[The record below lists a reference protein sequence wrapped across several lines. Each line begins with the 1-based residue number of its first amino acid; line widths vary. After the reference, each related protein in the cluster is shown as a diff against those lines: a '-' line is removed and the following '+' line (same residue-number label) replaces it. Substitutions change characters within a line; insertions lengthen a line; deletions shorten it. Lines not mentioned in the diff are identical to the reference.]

1 MEYLVKNIEGLDH
14 AGETGKETGRNKDR
28 IYLEFSSGQKSVYSF
43 DEVEFRGGGLT
54 PEEGS
59 VMDDLVSAWNKFIK
73 LEKQHPCDINE
84 FGDSIH
90 KLQGILAMR
99 PLRRQ
104 YPDYWKSYK
113 E

>member
-1 MEYLVKNIEGLDH
+1 MQYIVRSDYALLH
-14 AGETGKETGRNKDR
+14 AGETGEQCSSDGTR
-28 IYLEFSSGQKSVYSF
+28 IFLKFDNGDKCGYFPTELESYN
-43 DEVEFRGGGLT
+43 GGLP
-54 PEEGS
+54 PEEQS
-59 VMDDLVSAWNKFIK
+59 IMDNLVSAWNKFIK

-84 FGDSIH
+84 FGDAIH
-90 KLQGILAMR
+90 RLQGLLAMR

>member
-1 MEYLVKNIEGLDH
+1 MSEAKRMAVKAFGKIGCLDDI
-14 AGETGKETGRNKDR
+14 AGENATT
-28 IYLEFSSGQKSVYSF
+28 
-43 DEVEFRGGGLT
+43 GGLL
-54 PEEGS
+54 PGEQL

-84 FGDSIH
+84 FGDAVH
-90 KLQGILAMR
+90 RLQGILALR

>member
-1 MEYLVKNIEGLDH
+1 MRYKVKPENEILH
-14 AGETGKETGRNKDR
+14 AGEIGDKYASDHKR
-28 IYLEFSSGQKSVYSF
+28 IYLRFANGDKMGYLH
-43 DEVEFRGGGLT
+43 DELELCDGGLT
-54 PEEGS
+54 PEENS

-104 YPDYWKSYK
+104 YPEYWKSYK

>member
-1 MEYLVKNIEGLDH
+1 MDN
-14 AGETGKETGRNKDR
+14 
-28 IYLEFSSGQKSVYSF
+28 
-43 DEVEFRGGGLT
+43 GGLT
-54 PEEGS
+54 QEEQS
-59 VMDDLVSAWNKFIK
+59 VMDGLVSAWNRFIK

-84 FGDSIH
+84 FGDAIH
-90 KLQGILAMR
+90 RLQGLLSMR

>member
-1 MEYLVKNIEGLDH
+1 MD
-14 AGETGKETGRNKDR
+14 
-28 IYLEFSSGQKSVYSF
+28 KSN
-43 DEVEFRGGGLT
+43 GGLLL
-54 PEEGS
+54 EEQS

-84 FGDSIH
+84 FTDSIH

-104 YPDYWKSYK
+104 YPEYWKSYK
-113 E
+113 ED